1 MVLSK
6 PRSIQPKTAN
16 RALINPRAIDL
27 SLRECLPSF
36 TAAPSMALAPPT
48 RLADSHTL
56 EAKRIDLPER
66 HYPEV
71 TVTITVKTGDTGGRP
86 CHTITARA
94 YQGLRRSLR
103 QVTPLDLAG
112 QFIFDG
118 RRDPGQTLAHS
129 LDHVA
134 FPVLFA
140 QRALSKKLGRG
151 IKIHVV
157 LPERPGYLVRQ
168 AYETLGIAMVFT
180 DDNVHGNIVTL
191 STDEIYSAIPDL
203 ANIQLYESNQPTPK
217 QIFITHRG
225 NRSVTNHGEISNFL
239 EQRGFVTCY
248 LEDYNPRQQW
258 MMVRHARTMVTM
270 QGEASAHLAFNQVG
284 LDGVG
289 PGPRILEICSP
300 SADLQGRRYLAP
312 LLHGKWCAVRG
323 QITPEAIR
331 AIDFS
336 DGERSLSPLVK
347 PTQPPFR
354 VDVGTVAM
362 GLDYLQLT

>member
-1 MVLSK
+1 MVISK
-6 PRSIQPKTAN
+6 SSPIPLKPAN
-16 RALINPRAIDL
+16 RARINSRAVDL
-27 SLRECLPSF
+27 SLRQRLPSF
-36 TAAPSMALAPPT
+36 TAAPSVAFAPPT
-48 RLADSHTL
+48 PLADPHTL
-56 EAKRIDLPER
+56 EAKPIDLPER

-86 CHTITARA
+86 CHTIKTRA

-118 RRDPGQTLAHS
+118 RRDPGQTLAHG

-140 QRALSKKLGRG
+140 QRALSKKLGRSV
-151 IKIHVV
+151 KIHVV

-168 AYETLGIAMVFT
+168 AYDTLGIPIVFT

-203 ANIQLYESNQPTPK
+203 ANIQLYESNQPTPQ
-217 QIFITHRG
+217 QILMTHRG
-225 NRSVTNHGEISNFL
+225 NRSVANHREIVNFL

-248 LEDYNPRQQW
+248 LEDYSPRQQW
-258 MMVRHARTMVTM
+258 MMVRHARTMVTI

-323 QITPEAIR
+323 QITPQVVEAM
-331 AIDFS
+331 DFT
-336 DGERSLSPLVK
+336 DWGDHQSPLVN
-347 PTQPPFR
+347 PIQRPFR
-354 VDVGTVAM
+354 VDVDAVAM
-362 GLDYLQLT
+362 GLDYLEI